1 MYFSYFKSIKNI
13 FYCLFLKN
21 GTHIA
26 YKTTSATLKYKKRFE
41 TMEIQDRNTVV
52 QQAISQ
58 KLNLFQVA
66 DIEGPVFAEMLKVSA
81 EKNVAEQPK
90 DIRSFQDIKNKDSQ
104 TKVLKAGERISE
116 KNIEDSKPKVSEE
129 KDMKVSSKKEAD
141 DNQKTEK
148 KEEVPEQQAVE
159 KYSVPEKKDAG
170 DGKTD
175 EITEVKT
182 MADEITTVAPI
193 EEVLITEVNNQRASE
208 DEEGTKS
215 AKISENLFFVTP
227 AFSETII
234 DEGKEGIIVNLP
246 DDRDAI
252 TNSEKTFINQDE
264 MKDSE
269 IVLKEMP
276 EATAEEDRLLKEQAS
291 YLDENA
297 AFGNKL
303 KIEVSV
309 EEEKIAAP
317 ITKDVLKNR
326 FEIDSLFQ
334 SVDSETK
341 EFFESS
347 VGTKTDASVQN
358 IQNLA
363 SPQTDTVVV
372 PIVENR
378 LQSEQL
384 GTTVSEIADI
394 AISGKE
400 GVAETTNVLRN
411 EVFAKINDT
420 TSRDAV
426 RGMGKEVIEQ
436 IKVNITKSAI
446 KGIDTVEIQL
456 QPEDLGK
463 IQIKMHIAKDGK
475 LQADIITSRAETL
488 DILQKEVSNLSEAFN
503 EAGYDTDTKSFNFS
517 FQKENQFSNQQ
528 KDKTETSYLLSKNIE
543 QDVDTFENDNF
554 FYDPA
559 QGLNIRV

>member
-1 MYFSYFKSIKNI
+1 
-13 FYCLFLKN
+13 
-21 GTHIA
+21 
-26 YKTTSATLKYKKRFE
+26 
-41 TMEIQDRNTVV
+41 MEIQDRNTVV